1 MPIGFIERINRDW
14 KALVTIGVIVVSSV
28 YGWNYTMAQAA
39 DVAQKEVQATINK
52 EMIDGAKK
60 AAADAV
66 KEQLPAIA
74 RQVAAEVAKQVVE
87 AQRAETKKGKKP

>member
-1 MPIGFIERINRDW
+1 MTFLDNVRKNWAALAVIGAI
-14 KALVTIGVIVVSSV
+14 IGASV
-28 YGWNYTMAQAA
+28 GGWNYAMAQAA

-66 KEQLPAIA
+66 KEQLPEIA
-74 RQVAAEVAKQVVE
+74 KQVAKEVAKEVVKAQKEE
-87 AQRAETKKGKKP
+87 AKNK

>member
-1 MPIGFIERINRDW
+1 MALIDQVKKNWASVLVIAGIIGGTYYAID
-14 KALVTIGVIVVSSV
+14 VIDARASE
-28 YGWNYTMAQAA
+28 
-39 DVAQKEVQATINK
+39 VAKKEVQATVNK

-74 RQVAAEVAKQVVE
+74 KEVAAEVAKQVVE
-87 AQRAETKKGKKP
+87 AQRAEAARRPNP

>member
-1 MPIGFIERINRDW
+1 
-14 KALVTIGVIVVSSV
+14 
-28 YGWNYTMAQAA
+28 MAQAK
-39 DVAQKEVQATINK
+39 DVARTEVQATVNK

-74 RQVAAEVAKQVVE
+74 KEVARETAKAMVE
-87 AQRAETKKGKKP
+87 AQKESTPK

>member
-1 MPIGFIERINRDW
+1 MPGLLDSVNKNW
-14 KALVTIGVIVVSSV
+14 KALTVIGVIAGGSIF
-28 YGWNYTMAQAA
+28 GWNYAMAQAGE
-39 DVAQKEVQATINK
+39 VAKKEVQATINK

-74 RQVAAEVAKQVVE
+74 RQVANEVAQQIIA
-87 AQRAETKKGKKP
+87 AQKTEKDSKEK

>member
-1 MPIGFIERINRDW
+1 MSMLAEIQKNW
-14 KALVTIGVIVVSSV
+14 KALGVIGVIIGGTIF
-28 YGWNYTMAQAA
+28 GWNYAMAQAKDA
-39 DVAQKEVQATINK
+39 ARTEVQATVNK

-74 RQVAAEVAKQVVE
+74 AEVAKQVAAEVVKAQKEE
-87 AQRAETKKGKKP
+87 AKNK